1 MNNYFEI
8 KTLKDWNSFVKEFPI
23 EHLQDGFKPFCL
35 VKTTKEQ
42 AKTNA
47 QNKLFHA
54 LLREFANDC
63 ASETFEDLK
72 KRIKKQVGLVA
83 GTVYFYY
90 KGGEKVETV
99 IKSKNDKTK
108 IDDGY
113 IKAVQYPDSWA
124 MATLK
129 QGRQAIDILLKEIYL
144 SGCNTPKMQEIL
156 KGIENNNF

>member
-1 MNNYFEI
+1 MTYFEI
-8 KTLKDWNSFVKEFPI
+8 KTLKDWNLFVKEFPI

-35 VKTTKEQ
+35 VKTTKAK

-47 QNKLFHA
+47 QNKLFHS
-54 LLREFANDC
+54 LMLEYVNSGYS
-63 ASETFEDLK
+63 SEDFETLK
-72 KRIKKQVGLVA
+72 NRLKKQVGLVA
-83 GTVYFYY
+83 GTIYFYY
-90 KGGEKVETV
+90 KDGEVETI

-108 IDDGY
+108 VDNSY
-113 IKAVQYPDSWA
+113 IKAIQYPDSWA

-156 KGIENNNF
+156 KGIENDNNF